1 MTTEYAS
8 SGTMSGDESLPS
20 VIRIFLFTD
29 ADGRATAADDVRRAL
44 NEFVPGTGARVYEDV
59 MPDGDQGSSMQDEWR
74 EANPGAEVGDRAR
87 QRITVVV
94 PGLSHAELAD
104 LSGPLA
110 DVVSPGWGA
119 GDAAERAH
127 GEGSVPCRVAVGRAD
142 EQPGT
147 PPAAVDHRSV

>member
-8 SGTMSGDESLPS
+8 AGTMSGDESLPS
-20 VIRIFLFTD
+20 VIRLFLFTD
-29 ADGRATAADDVRRAL
+29 ENGRAAAAETVRGAL
-44 NEFVPGTGARVYEDV
+44 EEFVPGSGAKVYEDV

-74 EANPGAEVGDRAR
+74 EANPGAEVGGRAR
-87 QRITVVV
+87 HRLTVVV

-110 DVVSPGWGA
+110 DAISPGWGTGA
-119 GDAAERAH
+119 AAERAH
-127 GEGSVPCRVAVGRAD
+127 GQGAVPCRVAVGRAD

>member
-8 SGTMSGDESLPS
+8 AGTMSGDESLPS
-20 VIRIFLFTD
+20 VIRLFLFTD
-29 ADGRATAADDVRRAL
+29 ENGRAAAAETVRGAL
-44 NEFVPGTGARVYEDV
+44 EEFVPGAGAKVYEDV

-87 QRITVVV
+87 HRLTVVV

-104 LSGPLA
+104 LRAVGRCHQPRLGHRRRRRTRPR
-110 DVVSPGWGA
+110 PGA
-119 GDAAERAH
+119 
-127 GEGSVPCRVAVGRAD
+127 VPCRVAVGRAD